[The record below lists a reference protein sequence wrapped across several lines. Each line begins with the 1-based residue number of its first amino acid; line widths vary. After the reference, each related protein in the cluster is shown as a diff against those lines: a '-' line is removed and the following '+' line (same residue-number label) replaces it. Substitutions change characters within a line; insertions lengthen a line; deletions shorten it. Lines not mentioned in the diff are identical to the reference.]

1 MLPSSFFIFFGYY
14 VYVCPK
20 NFPGFYDLEHR
31 GEPSLSSPI
40 RSDCIP
46 VGFLHSF
53 SGALASSER
62 PLLYA
67 EMLAVEEIN
76 SRGGVLG
83 REIRPELYDG
93 ASQSGAF
100 VSCAERILGTD
111 CRTIFGCWT
120 SASRKAVRPL
130 VEKAGALLWY
140 PVHYEG
146 LEESPNIVYTG
157 NCPNQQMLPALN
169 WLTSHSGNRL
179 YLIGSDYVY
188 PRTLHILIRSEI
200 ERREGEI
207 VGEAMIPPDAPE
219 CPDCVYRDI
228 LEHEPSAIISTLN
241 AGNTVDFVLRCR
253 ERGIDAREIPVIH
266 LDASETEMRAAGNAA
281 EGHLTCWPYLQKL
294 DTPANAAFLS
304 RFRTR
309 YAPGIPCSAAMV
321 AAYVQIHLWAQACER
336 AGTTDPAALSAALDG
351 ISFDGPGGRV
361 TLSSNH
367 HASLMSHIGRY
378 GTDGEFSILWS
389 SDGPIPPTP
398 WQGVEHSHSRFRKI
412 VRGALGY
419 LSEEIFR
426 SATLEEKL
434 LKRTEEL
441 EATNR
446 KLRREIAERGRAE
459 ENLRKS
465 EERFQ
470 TLFRRA
476 PTAMAFVS
484 EDGAILDV
492 NDRFVELTGYTLSD
506 VPDMSTWEALAYPDA
521 EMRRYASESWFSLL
535 HALREKSEE
544 AGKTPRRFIV
554 RCADGNVRILECFA
568 SLLDK
573 AVLMGMND
581 ITEQNSALESLQQ
594 LKESLEIRVAGR
606 TAELETAN
614 RRLRMASM
622 EDALTKLANRRW
634 FNTTMDREIRRAR
647 RTGDPL
653 SLLMI
658 DVDFF
663 KQYNDRY
670 GHIKGDA
677 CLKKIGAALRDTFR
691 RAEDLPCRYGGEE
704 FAVILPGV
712 AAEDA
717 LALAERLR
725 RKVERLLM
733 PHDASSVA
741 PVVTISAGIATEQKT
756 SYTMD
761 QIIDRADQ
769 ALYKAKSDGRNR
781 VFLWK

>member
-1 MLPSSFFIFFGYY
+1 
-14 VYVCPK
+14 
-20 NFPGFYDLEHR
+20 
-31 GEPSLSSPI
+31 
-40 RSDCIP
+40 
-46 VGFLHSF
+46 
-53 SGALASSER
+53 
-62 PLLYA
+62 
-67 EMLAVEEIN
+67 MLAVEEIN

-93 ASQSGAF
+93 ASHSGSF
-100 VSCAERILGTD
+100 VSAAERILSTD
-111 CRTIFGCWT
+111 CRTIFGCWA

-140 PVHYEG
+140 PTHYEG

-157 NCPNQQMLPALN
+157 SCPNQQMLPALD
-169 WLTSHSGNRL
+169 WLTSHAGNRL

-200 ERREGEI
+200 ERRGGEI
-207 VGEAMIPPDAPE
+207 AGEAMIPPDAPE
-219 CPDCVYRDI
+219 CPECVYRDI
-228 LEHEPSAIISTLN
+228 LEHGPSAIISTLN
-241 AGNTVDFVLRCR
+241 AGNTIDFVVRCR
-253 ERGIDAREIPVIH
+253 ERGIDARSLPVIH
-266 LDASETEMRAAGNAA
+266 LDASETEMRAAGDAA
-281 EGHLTCWPYLQKL
+281 EGHLTCWHYLQKL
-294 DTPANAAFLS
+294 DTPENAAFLS

-309 YAPGIPCSAAMV
+309 FASGIPCSAAMT
-321 AAYVQIHLWAQACER
+321 AAYVQIHLWAKACER
-336 AGTTDPAALSAALDG
+336 AGTTDTAVLATALDG

-378 GTDGEFSILWS
+378 GKDGDVSVLWS

-398 WQGVEHSHSRFRKI
+398 WQGVEHSNSRFRKI

-426 SATLEEKL
+426 SAMLEEKL
-434 LKRTEEL
+434 LKRTGEL
-441 EATNR
+441 EAANR
-446 KLRREIAERGRAE
+446 KLRREITERGRAE
-459 ENLRKS
+459 ERLGKS

-506 VPDMSTWEALAYPDA
+506 VPDMSAWEALAFPDA
-521 EMRRYASESWFSLL
+521 EMRRLARESWLTL
-535 HALREKSEE
+535 IRALGEKSGETGE
-544 AGKTPRRFIV
+544 TPRRFTV
-554 RCADGNVRILECFA
+554 RCADGSTRILECFT

-573 AVLMGMND
+573 AILMGMND
-581 ITEQNSALESLQQ
+581 ITGQTAAIESLRQ
-594 LKESLEIRVAGR
+594 LKENLEIRVAER
-606 TAELETAN
+606 TAELETVN
-614 RRLRMASM
+614 RRLHMASM

-634 FNTTMDREIRRAR
+634 FNTTIDRETRRAR
-647 RTGDPL
+647 RNGDPL

-670 GHIKGDA
+670 GHIKGDV
-677 CLKKIGAALRDTFR
+677 CLKKIGAVLRETFR

-712 AAEDA
+712 AAEEA

-725 RKVERLLM
+725 RKVEKLSM

-741 PVVTISAGIATEQKT
+741 PVVTISAGVATEQNT
-756 SYTMD
+756 SYTTD
-761 QIIDRADQ
+761 HLIDNADQ

-781 VFLWK
+781 VVLGK

>member
-1 MLPSSFFIFFGYY
+1 
-14 VYVCPK
+14 
-20 NFPGFYDLEHR
+20 
-31 GEPSLSSPI
+31 
-40 RSDCIP
+40 
-46 VGFLHSF
+46 
-53 SGALASSER
+53 
-62 PLLYA
+62 
-67 EMLAVEEIN
+67 MLAVEEIN
-76 SRGGVLG
+76 GRGGVLG

-93 ASQSGAF
+93 ASHSGAF
-100 VSCAERILGTD
+100 AACAERILGTD
-111 CRTIFGCWT
+111 CRTIFGCWA

-130 VEKAGALLWY
+130 VEKAGAILWY
-140 PVHYEG
+140 PTHYEG
-146 LEESPNIVYTG
+146 LEESSNIVYTG
-157 NCPNQQMLPALN
+157 SCPNQQMLPALD
-169 WLTSHSGNRL
+169 WLTSHAGSRL

-200 ERREGEI
+200 ERRGGEI
-207 VGEAMIPPDAPE
+207 AGEAMIPPDAPE
-219 CPDCVYRDI
+219 CPECVYRDI

-241 AGNTVDFVLRCR
+241 AANTVDFVVRCR
-253 ERGIDAREIPVIH
+253 ERGIDARSLPVIH

-294 DTPANAAFLS
+294 ETPANAAFLS
-304 RFRTR
+304 RFRAR
-309 YAPGIPCSAAMV
+309 YAPGIPCSAGMV
-321 AAYVQIHLWAQACER
+321 AAYVQIHLWAKACER
-336 AGTTDPAALSAALDG
+336 AGTTDPAAVLTALDG

-367 HASLMSHIGRY
+367 HAAMMSHIGRY
-378 GTDGEFSILWS
+378 GTEGGFSVLWS

-398 WQGVEHSHSRFRKI
+398 WQGVEHSNSRFRKI

-426 SATLEEKL
+426 SAMLEETL
-434 LKRTEEL
+434 LKRTDEL
-441 EATNR
+441 EAANR

-459 ENLRKS
+459 ENLGKS

-506 VPDMSTWEALAYPDA
+506 LPDMATWEALAFPDA
-521 EMRRYASESWFSLL
+521 DMRRDASEAWLSLI
-535 HALREKSEE
+535 HALREKSEG
-544 AGKTPRRFIV
+544 AGDIPQRFMV
-554 RCADGNVRILECFA
+554 RCADGSVRILECFT

-573 AVLMGMND
+573 AILMGMND
-581 ITEQNSALESLQQ
+581 ITKQTAALESLQQ
-594 LKESLEIRVAGR
+594 LKDNLEIRVAER
-606 TAELETAN
+606 TAELETVN

-647 RTGDPL
+647 RNGDPL

-670 GHIKGDA
+670 GHIKGDV
-677 CLKKIGAALRDTFR
+677 CLKKIGAALRETFR

-704 FAVILPGV
+704 FAVILP
-712 AAEDA
+712 AIPAEEA
-717 LALAERLR
+717 CALAERLR
-725 RKVERLLM
+725 RKIEKLSM

-741 PVVTISAGIATEQKT
+741 PIVTISAGVATEQNT
-756 SYTMD
+756 SYTMEHL
-761 QIIDRADQ
+761 IDNADQ
-769 ALYKAKSDGRNR
+769 ALYKAKSGGRNR

>member
-1 MLPSSFFIFFGYY
+1 M
-14 VYVCPK
+14 
-20 NFPGFYDLEHR
+20 
-31 GEPSLSSPI
+31 SSPV

-53 SGALASSER
+53 SGALACSER

-76 SRGGVLG
+76 GRGGVLG

-93 ASQSGAF
+93 ASHSGTF

-111 CRTIFGCWT
+111 CRTIFGCWA

-157 NCPNQQMLPALN
+157 SCPNQQMIPALD
-169 WLTSHSGNRL
+169 WLTSHLGNRL

-200 ERREGEI
+200 ERRGGE
-207 VGEAMIPPDAPE
+207 VAGEAMIPPDVPDCPE
-219 CPDCVYRDI
+219 CVYRDI

-241 AGNTVDFVLRCR
+241 AGNTVDFVVRCR
-253 ERGIDAREIPVIH
+253 ERGIDAREIPVMH
-266 LDASETEMRAAGNAA
+266 LDASETEMRAAADAA

-294 DTPANAAFLS
+294 DTPENAAFLS
-304 RFRTR
+304 RFRAR

-336 AGTTDPAALSAALDG
+336 AGTTDSAAVLTALDG

-378 GTDGEFSILWS
+378 GTDGDFSVLWS

-398 WQGVEHSHSRFRKI
+398 WQGVENSHSRFRKI

-426 SATLEEKL
+426 SAMLEETL
-434 LKRTEEL
+434 LKRTDEL
-441 EATNR
+441 EAANR

-459 ENLRKS
+459 EQLGKS

-506 VPDMSTWEALAYPDA
+506 VPDMSAWEALAFPDA
-521 EMRRYASESWFSLL
+521 DMRRQASEAWFSLIR
-535 HALREKSEE
+535 ALGEKSEE
-544 AGKTPRRFIV
+544 TGKTARRFV
-554 RCADGNVRILECFA
+554 ARCADGSVRILECFT

-573 AVLMGMND
+573 AILMGMND
-581 ITEQNSALESLQQ
+581 ITGQTAALESLQQ
-594 LKESLEIRVAGR
+594 LKENLEIRVAER
-606 TAELETAN
+606 TAELETVN

-634 FNTTMDREIRRAR
+634 FNTTIDREIRRAR
-647 RTGDPL
+647 RNGDSL
-653 SLLMI
+653 SLLMV

-677 CLKKIGAALRDTFR
+677 CLKKIGAALRETFR

-712 AAEDA
+712 DAEDA

-725 RKVERLLM
+725 RRVERLSM

-741 PVVTISAGIATEQKT
+741 PVVTISAGVATAHNAAYAMERL
-756 SYTMD
+756 
-761 QIIDRADQ
+761 IDNADQ

-781 VFLWK
+781 VLLWK

>member
-1 MLPSSFFIFFGYY
+1 
-14 VYVCPK
+14 
-20 NFPGFYDLEHR
+20 
-31 GEPSLSSPI
+31 
-40 RSDCIP
+40 
-46 VGFLHSF
+46 
-53 SGALASSER
+53 
-62 PLLYA
+62 
-67 EMLAVEEIN
+67 MLAVEEIN
-76 SRGGVLG
+76 GRGGVLG

-93 ASQSGAF
+93 ASHSGTF

-111 CRTIFGCWT
+111 CRTIFGCWA

-157 NCPNQQMLPALN
+157 SCPNQQMLPALD

-200 ERREGEI
+200 ERRGGEI
-207 VGEAMIPPDAPE
+207 AGEAMIPPDVPDCPE
-219 CPDCVYRDI
+219 CVYRDI

-241 AGNTVDFVLRCR
+241 AGNTVDFIVRCR
-253 ERGIDAREIPVIH
+253 ERGIDAREMPVMH
-266 LDASETEMRAAGNAA
+266 LDASETEMRAAGDAA

-294 DTPANAAFLS
+294 DGPANAAFLS
-304 RFRTR
+304 RFRAR
-309 YAPGIPCSAAMV
+309 YASGIPCSAAMI

-336 AGTTDPAALSAALDG
+336 AGTTEPTSVMAALDG

-378 GTDGEFSILWS
+378 GTDGEFSVLWS

-398 WQGVEHSHSRFRKI
+398 WQGVENSRSRFRKI

-426 SATLEEKL
+426 SAMLEETL
-434 LKRTEEL
+434 LKRTDEL
-441 EATNR
+441 EASNR
-446 KLRREIAERGRAE
+446 KLRSEIAERGRAE
-459 ENLRKS
+459 EKLGKS

-476 PTAMAFVS
+476 PTAMAFVN

-506 VPDMSTWEALAYPDA
+506 VPDMSAWEALAFPDA
-521 EMRRYASESWFSLL
+521 DMRRLASEAWFSLTR
-535 HALREKSEE
+535 ALGEKSEE
-544 AGKTPRRFIV
+544 TGKTARRFVV
-554 RCADGNVRILECFA
+554 RCADGSVRILECFT

-573 AVLMGMND
+573 AILMGMND
-581 ITEQNSALESLQQ
+581 ITGQTAALESLQQ
-594 LKESLEIRVAGR
+594 LKENLEIRVAER
-606 TAELETAN
+606 TAELETVN

-634 FNTTMDREIRRAR
+634 FNTTIDREIRRAR
-647 RTGDPL
+647 RNGDPL

-677 CLKKIGAALRDTFR
+677 CLKKIGAALRETFR

-704 FAVILPGV
+704 FAVILPGI

-725 RKVERLLM
+725 RKIERLSM

-741 PVVTISAGIATEQKT
+741 PVVTISAGVATEHNT
-756 SYTMD
+756 SYTMERL
-761 QIIDRADQ
+761 IDNADQ
-769 ALYKAKSDGRNR
+769 ALYKAKSNGRNR
-781 VFLWK
+781 VLLWK